1 MKFCTDCG
9 SKVKPS
15 NGSYPKFCAECG
27 NAFGVKTIKK
37 EVFEEADEVDEFSLS
52 SLDFDFWNEDDSVLK
67 IENVIGSSESGEPK
81 KISRKTSFASID
93 ELRVRMKQNSIDE
106 A

>member
-1 MKFCTDCG
+1 
-9 SKVKPS
+9 
-15 NGSYPKFCAECG
+15 
-27 NAFGVKTIKK
+27 
-37 EVFEEADEVDEFSLS
+37 VFEEADEVDEFSLS
-52 SLDFDFWNEDDSVLK
+52 SLDFDFSNEDDSVLK